1 MSTCNLGIGTN
12 PFPSITSDDVQI
24 ALYDTTDPLAV
35 VTSQQNHAP
44 HPQRAWSFVGLPVA
58 NYIFRIYQMVGTTS
72 AIRAQLGGDMTV
84 VPGETPVITYWEDEQ
99 ITADTT
105 LGFSSGVNSVVFDG
119 TGGKEDWRGRDIATL
134 VRIGGAGTMKKGID
148 YSWNTNT
155 GTLTL
160 LNADDEFIAA
170 EWFNVTF
177 GLLIGT
183 QTASVPTILPAFL
196 TPKVITGNYTV
207 NVGIDFGG
215 NLIIRPAGTYL
226 EITMP
231 ALSTVPVNKLI
242 TFEFDPGAMQQCCK
256 FILQAGEML
265 TGLLGTRSNLYMA
278 NREKVSFYKFID
290 TGGAVW
296 RPWEP
301 SGNWSVL
308 GDEVTNENAV
318 ANVFNR
324 VLMDGGTLN
333 GTSTNGLDTKQ
344 FARHYNDFVLNLPG
358 AEVCNYDA
366 WATGTNIYLYSL
378 ANSSNPANVG
388 KYRIPNKLNV
398 FERMT
403 DGTRKPGNFQA
414 AQIPSHNHPN
424 GVADDSPPHPFSLS
438 VYGKTTVDMPGDAD
452 GQPDIVGTSVS
463 QQGLTGTVGGSDGRP
478 ANIANRKYLLV

>member
-1 MSTCNLGIGTN
+1 MATVNLGIGTN

-44 HPQRAWSFVGLPVA
+44 HPQRAWNFVGLPVA

-72 AIRAQLGGDMTV
+72 VVRQQLGGDVTA
-84 VPGETPVITYWEDEQ
+84 VPGETPAVTYWEDEQ

-134 VRIGGAGTMKKGID
+134 VRMGGAGTIKKGLD

-160 LNADDEFIAA
+160 LLGGDVFMPA

-183 QTASVPTILPAFL
+183 SVASIPTIIPAFL
-196 TPKVITGNYTV
+196 TPTVITANYTV
-207 NVGIDFGG
+207 NVGTDFGSVI
-215 NLIIRPAGTYL
+215 IIRPAGTYL

-231 ALSTVPVNKLI
+231 ALATVPVNKLI
-242 TFEFDPGAMQQCCK
+242 TFEFDPGAMQQGCK

-278 NREKVSFYKFID
+278 NREKVSFYKFLD

-296 RPWEP
+296 RPFEP
-301 SGNWSVL
+301 IGNWSVL
-308 GDEVTNENAV
+308 GDEVINENAV

-333 GTSTNGLDTKQ
+333 GTSTNGLDTQQ

-358 AEVCNYDA
+358 AEVCNYDD
-366 WATGTNIYLYSL
+366 WATGANIKLYSL
-378 ANSSNPANVG
+378 ANSSNPANAG
-388 KYRIPNKLNV
+388 RYRIPNKLND
-398 FERMT
+398 FERVT
-403 DGTRKPGNFQA
+403 DGTRKPGNQQA
-414 AQIPSHNHPN
+414 AAVLQHIHNN
-424 GVADDSPPHPFSLS
+424 GVADDSPPHSGRIS
-438 VYGKTTVDMPGDAD
+438 VYGTTSSDMPGGSN
-452 GQPDIVGTSVS
+452 GQPDIAAG
-463 QQGLTGTVGGSDGRP
+463 TGTLQGQTGPAGGSENRP
-478 ANIANRKYLLV
+478 TNIAVRKYLLV